1 MEERLPSLTLLQ
13 PSLEDTGAAVCD
25 EEELAAVP
33 APGAFSPASLSEG
46 P

>member
-1 MEERLPSLTLLQ
+1 MEERLPSLMLLQ
-13 PSLEDTGAAVCD
+13 PLEDTGAAVCD
-25 EEELAAVP
+25 EEELTPVP

>member
-1 MEERLPSLTLLQ
+1 MEERLPSLILLQ
-13 PSLEDTGAAVCD
+13 PSVEDTVGD
-25 EEELAAVP
+25 EEELTPVP